1 MTEQALGA
9 SSPRN
14 LMLSSA
20 AVVATAMLLGL
31 TYSLSSSL
39 IALDLAERGFGDGMV
54 GLNAAMQAIGVLVIA
69 PLLPRL
75 VGRFGIHSMI
85 LAALVTTAPAL
96 AAFPFMPS
104 QALWFPLRILL
115 GGASQILFVL
125 AQTWVTGLSTEKNRG
140 RVLAVY
146 ITFVSLGLALG
157 PLILALIGS
166 LDATPYLVGAGLVL
180 LGALLMLTPHLV
192 VPPFERPPAGG
203 VLRFFRIAPLAILTT
218 MLNAG
223 LEAAGLCFLPLYAM
237 SAGWTE
243 ERATLLISTLMFGAI
258 VMQIPIGWLGDK
270 VDSRR
275 LAVALSFLSS
285 AGALA
290 WPFVLHIPAIAF
302 PLLFAWGGLFVGIY
316 TTMLTIVGSRF
327 KGGELVGI
335 YAVMGLTWGVGAL
348 LGPALAGIAMIFFTH
363 GLPLF
368 AAAACL
374 LFALFL
380 AATKREI

>member
-1 MTEQALGA
+1 VPLCVGIAMCL
-9 SSPRN
+9 N
-14 LMLSSA
+14 
-20 AVVATAMLLGL
+20 TAMLFGL
-31 TYSLSSSL
+31 TYSLSTSL
-39 IALDLAERGFGDGMV
+39 IALDLAERGFGDAMI
-54 GLNAAMQAIGVLVIA
+54 GLNAAMQAIGVLVVA

-75 VGRFGIHSMI
+75 VGRFGVHSMM
-85 LAALVTTAPAL
+85 LAALVATAPVL
-96 AAFPFMPS
+96 ASFPFMPS
-104 QALWFPLRILL
+104 LALWFPLRILL

-125 AQTWVTGLSTEKNRG
+125 AQAWVTGLSTEKNRG
-140 RVLAVY
+140 RALAVY

-166 LDATPYLVGAGLVL
+166 LDATPYLVGAALVL
-180 LGALLMLTPHLV
+180 LGVLLLLTPHLV

-203 VLRFFRIAPLAILTT
+203 LLRFFRIAPIAILTT

-258 VMQIPIGWLGDK
+258 LMQIPIGWLGDK
-270 VDSRR
+270 VDRRR

-290 WPFVLHIPAIAF
+290 WPFVPHLPWIAF
-302 PLLFAWGGLFVGIY
+302 PLLFVWGGLFVGIY
-316 TTMLTIVGSRF
+316 TTVLTIVGGRF

-335 YAVMGLTWGVGAL
+335 YTVMRLTWGVGAL
-348 LGPALAGIAMIFFTH
+348 LGPALAGIAMNLFTH

-374 LFALFL
+374 VFALFL
-380 AATKREI
+380 AATRREI